1 VPRHIYKDERVA
13 LLRGVDL
20 LSGCSK
26 EELRR
31 IASITTEMEAHAGQ
45 VLAEQGTPGR
55 EFFIIISGKARAERS
70 GVALATLTPTTFFGE
85 LALLDGRVRTAT
97 VVAES
102 DLRLLVLSLGEFRH
116 LCRNYPSVTQK
127 MLAELASRL
136 RKADEMLGVA
146 KISDAPAH
154 VTL

>member
-1 VPRHIYKDERVA
+1 
-13 LLRGVDL
+13 
-20 LSGCSK
+20 
-26 EELRR
+26 
-31 IASITTEMEAHAGQ
+31 
-45 VLAEQGTPGR
+45 
-55 EFFIIISGKARAERS
+55 
-70 GVALATLTPTTFFGE
+70 
-85 LALLDGRVRTAT
+85 